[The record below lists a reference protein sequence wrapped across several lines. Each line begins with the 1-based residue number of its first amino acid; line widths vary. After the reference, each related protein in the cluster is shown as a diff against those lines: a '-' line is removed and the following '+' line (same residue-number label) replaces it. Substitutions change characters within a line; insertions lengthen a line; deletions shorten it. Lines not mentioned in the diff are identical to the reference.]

1 MIALYPRA
9 RGAQPK
15 VSAPMR
21 RHVTFVFRAA
31 PAAAMILVLAS
42 CGSDSSDAD
51 QKIDPEGATA
61 FEGYP
66 LLDCS
71 DANNEPCIEIG
82 FDPAVHGFGFAN
94 WAEVGR
100 ISSTEMIALFGR
112 NNVCA
117 PGPKSKCELLPAA
130 AQWATQVNE
139 AMAGGHCEGM
149 AVLATRLH
157 RGDENIV
164 GLDPDVDTT
173 FELDPLDPDVR
184 SAIETWFA
192 TQYLDPV
199 VNAYQS
205 YQQLTPSDLAVAL
218 FEGLAD
224 DTGYTMGIYSEE
236 GLGHAIT
243 PIGVSFVDDQIA
255 VSIYDN
261 NYPGTVQRILIDPE
275 DESWS
280 YAGGT
285 TEPNAPTYGW
295 SGGKGTI
302 ELTPM
307 NSRALPAPAPFS
319 EKRSKSSSDK
329 TQRILVTTPDP
340 RALAGAVLE
349 VDGVRYD
356 LTDPKTPPPQG
367 VTVRSIR
374 SSTLAAGSSAIDI
387 DTRVL
392 NDYVITPTARVI
404 SGEGAGA
411 SIPVTISIDAVGKP
425 RLMLQAKVVDQ
436 GVGLEK
442 SARFVVEAD
451 GSVTAE
457 APEDSEA
464 VLSIANGLSG
474 ATVDL
479 DAEDSVEVE
488 TDDQGVATFL
498 IFDEEGEIVESFE
511 IDDETASGSVVFVEM
526 SFDPETGEFELVEVE
541 VEAEEV
547 DSDWLGYFEEATDE
561 GTDDE
566 AGAGTEDE
574 SDARNEDD
582 ETDAGTEESAD
593 EYDETTDESDEP
605 TDDEEE

>member
-1 MIALYPRA
+1 
-9 RGAQPK
+9 
-15 VSAPMR
+15 MR
-21 RHVTFVFRAA
+21 RHATFVFRAA

-51 QKIDPEGATA
+51 QKIDPDGTTA
-61 FEGYP
+61 FGGYP

-82 FDPAVHGFGFAN
+82 FDPAVHGFGFEN

-100 ISSTEMIALFGR
+100 ISATEMIALFGR

-157 RGDENIV
+157 RGDESIV

-205 YQQLTPSDLAVAL
+205 YQQLTPSDLAAAL

-236 GLGHAIT
+236 GAGHAIT
-243 PIGVSFVDDQIA
+243 PIGVSSVDDQIA
-255 VSIYDN
+255 ISIYDN

-295 SGGKGTI
+295 AGGKGTI

-340 RALAGAVLE
+340 RAFAGAVLE

-367 VTVRSIR
+367 VRVRSIR
-374 SSTLAAGSSAIDI
+374 SSTLTAGSTAIDI

-392 NDYVITPTARVI
+392 NDYVITPTVRVI

-411 SIPVTISIDAVGKP
+411 SIPVTISTDAVGKP
-425 RLMLQAKVVDQ
+425 RLMLQAEVVDQ
-436 GVGLEK
+436 GLGFEE

-479 DAEDSVEVE
+479 GAEDSVEVE

-498 IFDEEGEIVESFE
+498 IFDEEGEIVGSFE
-511 IDDETASGSVVFVEM
+511 IDDETASDSVVFAEI

-547 DSDWLGYFEEATDE
+547 DSDWLDYFEGVTEDDEADPGTDDETDPGTDE
-561 GTDDE
+561 GTEEGTEDDE
-566 AGAGTEDE
+566 ADPGTDEGTEEGTEDDE
-574 SDARNEDD
+574 ADPGTDEGTEEVTEDD
-582 ETDAGTEESAD
+582 EVE
-593 EYDETTDESDEP
+593 
-605 TDDEEE
+605 